1 MKKRYFR
8 QLSLLGAAGLFGL
21 WGRSFVYGDT
31 TNPVEPKTNSAVIRK
46 DTTDSD
52 SLDKGITEPKKESA
66 EITADHL
73 EYNQKNGDFSASGR
87 ARVIWSLDRLR
98 TEVVVGN
105 SQTGEVTFPE
115 VVQVNSKD
123 AALQVAEGT
132 YNFNTQ
138 KGVFN
143 DGKGQVKS
151 RYFTGEKII
160 LNPNHMEIQNAKMA
174 KDGSLLEEGKN
185 PAISLRSSRVEVI
198 PNEKMI
204 FHKPTV
210 YIGPHKFLQMPTYST
225 SLKEDAKNSEI
236 PFPKIRRDS
245 DLGISLTYTQPIALP
260 AGIDGRVK
268 VGYYQHGDFK
278 YIAQA
283 SKGTKIGSFA
293 SLYGKEYNSDKNVW
307 VEKSPEFTYRTPN
320 INLNKTG
327 SLYAYVSGLAG
338 HWKEGNLTSWRYEGE
353 GWIVHKP
360 MRIGEQ
366 TQFSY
371 GGGVRYVREEK
382 WDNDFT
388 QLRGFALVEHQLS
401 SKLYSSLS
409 LESNGNNKAIFNY
422 RSTDEEFILRP
433 FMSYKL
439 DYRNQIQAGVI
450 YDINNGEVSKYKA
463 GWLYDLRGFQLELT
477 YTRDENK
484 DSKNDFDFNIH
495 TRMF

>member
-1 MKKRYFR
+1 MKIEKRKYR
-8 QLSLLGAAGLFGL
+8 TIYTGDVVKVHSYKYVKGLL
-21 WGRSFVYGDT
+21 
-31 TNPVEPKTNSAVIRK
+31 K
-46 DTTDSD
+46 
-52 SLDKGITEPKKESA
+52 
-66 EITADHL
+66 
-73 EYNQKNGDFSASGR
+73 
-87 ARVIWSLDRLR
+87 
-98 TEVVVGN
+98 
-105 SQTGEVTFPE
+105 
-115 VVQVNSKD
+115 
-123 AALQVAEGT
+123 
-132 YNFNTQ
+132 
-138 KGVFN
+138 
-143 DGKGQVKS
+143 
-151 RYFTGEKII
+151 
-160 LNPNHMEIQNAKMA
+160 NAK
-174 KDGSLLEEGKN
+174 LKN
-185 PAISLRSSRVEVI
+185 C
-198 PNEKMI
+198 
-204 FHKPTV
+204 
-210 YIGPHKFLQMPTYST
+210 
-225 SLKEDAKNSEI
+225 EI
-236 PFPKIRRDS
+236 ETHR
-245 DLGISLTYTQPIALP
+245 
-260 AGIDGRVK
+260 K
-268 VGYYQHGDFK
+268 V
-278 YIAQA
+278 
-283 SKGTKIGSFA
+283 
-293 SLYGKEYNSDKNVW
+293 LYGKEYNSDKNVW